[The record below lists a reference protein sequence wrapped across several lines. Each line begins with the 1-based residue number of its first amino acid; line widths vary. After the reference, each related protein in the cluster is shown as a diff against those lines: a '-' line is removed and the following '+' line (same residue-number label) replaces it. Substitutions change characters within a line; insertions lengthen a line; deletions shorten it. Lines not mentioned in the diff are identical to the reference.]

1 MKKYILIAGVNG
13 AGKSTLFHVLD
24 ELKDMPRV
32 NTDEIV
38 KQYGDWNNISNVLK
52 AGKQS
57 VKMIEKYFS
66 NNITFNQET
75 TLCGN
80 HILKNIRK
88 AKVLG
93 YYIELH
99 YIGVESVDIAKKRV
113 AHRVAVG
120 GHGIPE
126 KDIERR
132 YVETFENLNKIIS
145 EFDRISFYDNT
156 TEFERFAIIEGGKT
170 VILVNAIPKW
180 FEKVKRHE
188 KSLFE
193 NNEKNEDNGK

>member
-38 KQYGDWNNISNVLK
+38 KQYGDWNNISNTFK
-52 AGKQS
+52 AGKQA
-57 VKMIEKYFS
+57 VKMLDEYFS
-66 NNITFNQET
+66 NHITFNQET

-88 AKVLG
+88 AKTLG
-93 YYIELH
+93 YYVELH
-99 YIGVESVDIAKKRV
+99 YIGVENVEIAKKRV
-113 AHRVAVG
+113 AHRVSVG

-132 YVETFENLNKIIS
+132 YMETFENLNKIIS

-156 TEFERFAIIEGGKT
+156 TEFERFAVVEGGKT
-170 VILVNAIPKW
+170 VILVKDIPKW
-180 FEKVKRHE
+180 FEKVNVKTRS
-188 KSLFE
+188 KL
-193 NNEKNEDNGK
+193 